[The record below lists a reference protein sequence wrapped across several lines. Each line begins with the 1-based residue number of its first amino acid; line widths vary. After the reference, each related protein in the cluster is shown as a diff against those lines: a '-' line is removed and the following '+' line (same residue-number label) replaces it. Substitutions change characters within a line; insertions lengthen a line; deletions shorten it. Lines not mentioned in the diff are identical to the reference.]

1 MDYSKGDQWSSL
13 GLGPHLFSPC
23 SPSLNSRMSS
33 QMEPIN
39 GIRTIR
45 KNHPLFPTSCKRR
58 TKTPSDGRNTARL

>member
-13 GLGPHLFSPC
+13 GLGPHLFSPG
-23 SPSLNSRMSS
+23 SPSLNNRMSS
-33 QMEPIN
+33 QMAPIN

-58 TKTPSDGRNTARL
+58 TNTPSDGRNTARL

>member
-1 MDYSKGDQWSSL
+1 MDYSKVDQRSSL

-23 SPSLNSRMSS
+23 SLSLNNRTSN
-33 QMEPIN
+33 QMAPIN
-39 GIRTIR
+39 GMSTIR